1 MIGDVHGCYDEL
13 MELHETAVYE
23 YNDGVPFQYVIL
35 VGDLCNKGPHST
47 RVIRHVQTTERW
59 FSVRGN
65 HDDGA
70 LLAALG
76 DESRRRKEKYQWIF
90 GGTCN
95 ANNNDDIN
103 NDSNDDGLSDQ
114 DILWM
119 SNLPYTIRIPG
130 GMIGETLDTVV
141 VHAGLVP
148 GVALEQQSIGTM
160 ITLREVVEPNS
171 GNHPDGMNIH
181 ATKAGLRRP
190 WASVWQ
196 GPFRVIFGH
205 DARRGLQLCDMANGL
220 DTGACY
226 GKQLTGMILPGRQ
239 LVQVKAKQ
247 VYQAAGANKDD

>member
-1 MIGDVHGCYDEL
+1 VH
-13 MELHETAVYE
+13 E

-35 VGDLCNKGPHST
+35 VGDLCNKGPYSK
-47 RVIRHVQTTERW
+47 RVIRHVQKTERW

-76 DESRRRKEKYQWIF
+76 DESRRRKGKYQWIF
-90 GGTCN
+90 GG
-95 ANNNDDIN
+95 ADDIN
-103 NDSNDDGLSDQ
+103 NGSNDDGLSDH

-119 SNLPYTIRIPG
+119 ANLPYTIRIPG
-130 GMIGETLDTVV
+130 HLIGESLDTVV

-148 GVALEQQSIGTM
+148 GVDLQQQPIGTM
-160 ITLREVVEPNS
+160 ITLREVFEPN
-171 GNHPDGMNIH
+171 NDDQNPDDVTIH
-181 ATKAGLRRP
+181 TTKDSLRRP
-190 WASVWQ
+190 WASVWK

-205 DARRGLQLCDMANGL
+205 DARRGLQLCDMATGL

-239 LVQVKAKQ
+239 LVQIQAKQ